1 MNALRQILTIALA
14 ALVLLAPVRA
24 SEHDVPQQFAFTQ
37 AELDAMLAPIALYPD
52 ALLSQILMAS
62 TYPLEVVEAAR
73 WSRDNPGLEGE
84 AAVDAVADRDWDP
97 SVQALVAFP
106 RVLERMDE
114 DLEWT
119 RDLGDAFLAQEG
131 EVLASVQGLRR
142 RADEAGSLD
151 GVEHIVVER
160 EREVIYIEPANPRV
174 VYVPWYD
181 PWVIYG
187 SWWWP
192 RYPPIVWLA
201 PSFHFGFG
209 FAHFYWGPSIH
220 ISPLF
225 YYSRFD
231 WHRRHV
237 VILDVYA
244 SFPQQ
249 VTVHATLR
257 SSDFS
262 DATPWRH
269 DARRRHGV
277 AYRDP
282 VRQQRYERER
292 VDLIESRLA
301 TERRPDRERSRT
313 FDAPR
318 LQEQQV
324 ERTRDSE
331 QNRRTEQRVE
341 RQRGAE
347 PERRTE
353 QRVERQRG
361 AEPERRTE
369 QRVERQRG
377 AEPERRT
384 EQRVERQRGAEPERR
399 TEQRVERQRGAEP
412 VRRTEQRVE
421 RPRGAEPVRRTEQRV
436 ERPRGMQGGN
446 VKRETREAT
455 TVPRVE
461 RRLAAPGNSRQRA
474 PVIERS
480 VERRAAPAETT
491 RRSTPD
497 RGRTA
502 VTRTERQPPQAAARA
517 SQPQATA
524 PRQAAPTRR
533 TDQGVASAPA
543 RPPAVRNERRAEPL
557 AAPSERQASQGSDR
571 RAEVAPRDD
580 RGRGGR
586 PSRDGGIGNRRN

>member
-1 MNALRQILTIALA
+1 MNALRRILTIALA

-52 ALLSQILMAS
+52 SLLSQILMAS

-97 SVQALVAFP
+97 SVKALVAFP

-119 RDLGDAFLAQEG
+119 RDLGDAFLAQED
-131 EVLASVQGLRR
+131 EVLDSVQGLRR

-151 GVEHIVVER
+151 EVEHVVVER

-192 RYPPIVWLA
+192 GYAPVVWLA
-201 PSFHFGFG
+201 PGFHFGFT
-209 FAHFYWGPSIH
+209 HFYWGPSIH

-231 WHRRHV
+231 WHRHHV
-237 VILDVYA
+237 VTLDIHA
-244 SFPQQ
+244 SFPTY
-249 VTVHATLR
+249 VTTHSTLR
-257 SSDFS
+257 SGDFS
-262 DATPWRH
+262 DAKPWRH
-269 DARRRHGV
+269 DPSHRLGV
-277 AYRDP
+277 SYRDP
-282 VRQQRYERER
+282 VRQQRYERKR
-292 VDLIESRLA
+292 VDLIESRIA
-301 TERRPDRERSRT
+301 AERRG
-313 FDAPR
+313 
-318 LQEQQV
+318 
-324 ERTRDSE
+324 
-331 QNRRTEQRVE
+331 E

-369 QRVERQRG
+369 QRIERQRGAQPERRTERRVERQRG
-377 AEPERRT
+377 AEPERRTEQRIERQRGTQPERRT

-399 TEQRVERQRGAEP
+399 TEQRIERQRGAQPE
-412 VRRTEQRVE
+412 RRTERRDDGDRVRNDTV
-421 RPRGAEPVRRTEQRV
+421 RPRADR
-436 ERPRGMQGGN
+436 GGN
-446 VKRETREAT
+446 IRRETRDA
-455 TVPRVE
+455 PSASRVE
-461 RRLAAPGNSRQRA
+461 RRLAAPGNSRERA
-474 PVIERS
+474 PVSERA
-480 VERRAAPAETT
+480 VERRGAPADAA
-491 RRSTPD
+491 RRSAPD

-502 VTRTERQPPQAAARA
+502 VTRSERERPQAA
-517 SQPQATA
+517 A

-543 RPPAVRNERRAEPL
+543 RRPSVRNERRAEP
-557 AAPSERQASQGSDR
+557 PEDSSGRQAWRGYDQ
-571 RAEVAPRDD
+571 RAEVVPRDD
-580 RGRGGR
+580 RGRGSR
-586 PSRDGGIGNRRN
+586 PSRGGGFGSRRD

>member
-1 MNALRQILTIALA
+1 MNALRRILTIALA

-52 ALLSQILMAS
+52 SLLSQILMAS

-97 SVQALVAFP
+97 SVKALVAFP

-119 RDLGDAFLAQEG
+119 RDLGDAFLAQED
-131 EVLASVQGLRR
+131 EVLDSVQGLRR

-151 GVEHIVVER
+151 EVEHVVVER

-192 RYPPIVWLA
+192 GYAPVVWLA
-201 PSFHFGFG
+201 PGFHFGFT
-209 FAHFYWGPSIH
+209 HFYWGPSIH

-231 WHRRHV
+231 WHRHHV
-237 VILDVYA
+237 VTLDIHA
-244 SFPQQ
+244 SFPTY
-249 VTVHATLR
+249 VTTHSTLR
-257 SSDFS
+257 SGDFS
-262 DATPWRH
+262 DAKPWRH
-269 DARRRHGV
+269 DPSHRLGV
-277 AYRDP
+277 SYRDP
-282 VRQQRYERER
+282 VRQQRYERKR
-292 VDLIESRLA
+292 VDLIESRIA
-301 TERRPDRERSRT
+301 AERRG
-313 FDAPR
+313 
-318 LQEQQV
+318 
-324 ERTRDSE
+324 
-331 QNRRTEQRVE
+331 E

-369 QRVERQRG
+369 QRIERQRG
-377 AEPERRT
+377 AQPERRT
-384 EQRVERQRGAEPERR
+384 ERRDDGDRVRND
-399 TEQRVERQRGAEP
+399 TV
-412 VRRTEQRVE
+412 
-421 RPRGAEPVRRTEQRV
+421 RPRADR
-436 ERPRGMQGGN
+436 GGN
-446 VKRETREAT
+446 IRRETRDA
-455 TVPRVE
+455 PSASRVE
-461 RRLAAPGNSRQRA
+461 RRLAAPGNSRERA
-474 PVIERS
+474 PVSERA
-480 VERRAAPAETT
+480 VERRGAPADAA
-491 RRSTPD
+491 RRSAPD

-502 VTRTERQPPQAAARA
+502 VTRSERERPQAA
-517 SQPQATA
+517 A

-543 RPPAVRNERRAEPL
+543 RRPSVRNERRAEP
-557 AAPSERQASQGSDR
+557 PEDSSGRQAWRGYDQ
-571 RAEVAPRDD
+571 RAEVVPRDD
-580 RGRGGR
+580 RGRGSR
-586 PSRDGGIGNRRN
+586 PSRGGGFGSRRD